1 MRGFEQARYQAQRS
15 FKRRIGEKETQN
27 PAIIAKVGNGAGT
40 VVVPGRPG
48 WIYIRLHGDDNQL
61 AEAKL
66 GIPLNTAELN
76 DAWVKVR
83 RASPR
88 QASYYVLEQFITSS
102 GGDPTPPPS
111 GWMWHSFIF
120 TAEEELTEGAKLL
133 RIYIPGVFT
142 IDKVYISVDTPPTG
156 AAIIVDVNK
165 NGVSI
170 FTNQANRPQIAAG
183 NNTGESG
190 TPDVTA
196 LVLNDCLTF
205 DIDQIG
211 STEPGANLTVH
222 VRCKQYLSV

>member
-1 MRGFEQARYQAQRS
+1 MRGLEQARYQAQRS
-15 FKRRIGEKETQN
+15 FKRRIAEKETQN
-27 PAIIAKVGNGAGT
+27 PAIIGKVGNGAGT

-66 GIPLNTAELN
+66 GIPMNTAGLN

-88 QASYYVLEQFITSS
+88 QASYYVVEQFITSS

-111 GWMWHSFIF
+111 GWMWHTFIF
-120 TAEEELTEGAKLL
+120 TFEGNLTVGSSPL
-133 RIYIPGVFT
+133 RIYVPGVFT
-142 IDKVYISVDTPPTG
+142 INKVYISVNTPSTG

-165 NGVSI
+165 NGTTI

-190 TPDVTA
+190 IPDVTA
-196 LVLNDCLTF
+196 LAPNDCLTF
-205 DIDQIG
+205 DRDQIG
-211 STEPGANLTVH
+211 SGDPGANLTVH